1 MRELGDSIWY
11 GCNIVDMHNDVRK
24 AHARLEV
31 KGGGDVIA
39 VLLIINSWLPS
50 AFFLQGYHLPRT
62 GITTQM

>member
-50 AFFLQGYHLPRT
+50 AFFLQGYHLPVVCCW
-62 GITTQM
+62 GI